1 MKLGTLSTKRP
12 YATMK
17 RTMEVT
23 LLSDNSLKIKGKKA
37 SLVVDPTPKM
47 PKTSADVIVLLDP
60 KSDTSRVEEYR
71 LVVGDSGE
79 YEVGGLKITGENK
92 ASGIYYGLSVDNA
105 QIILAK
111 VSTLEKFSD
120 ASNEAEIAVL
130 NVDSDLNESL
140 IASLEAKAVIL
151 YGEKAKEGLKA
162 LGKND
167 LTATKKF
174 SPAKEATDASETQ
187 IVWLA

>member
-1 MKLGTLSTKRP
+1 
-12 YATMK
+12 MK